1 MSFPACALQTT
12 EFNQV
17 GELLNHIFWQD
28 IMDKLLK
35 PSLTMGVVDAA
46 TIKPEH
52 VAKAPEVWSWVSSIN
67 MEDLEIHFLKSS
79 NKFKWLSY

>member
-1 MSFPACALQTT
+1 MYVLPSFCALQTM

-17 GELLNHIFWQD
+17 SELLNHIFWQD

-52 VAKAPEVWSWVSSIN
+52 VAKAPEVWS
-67 MEDLEIHFLKSS
+67 
-79 NKFKWLSY
+79 